1 MRRYKTGLPSRGLKK
16 TKNIRPEDGDPRFFA
31 IHLFPPASNRCFQH
45 TQAVKNLLRHRAP
58 FVPPVAPR
66 FWRSPSAQEGKI
78 RGVATLEASAE
89 LSIFSL

>member
-1 MRRYKTGLPSRGLKK
+1 METLASL
-16 TKNIRPEDGDPRFFA
+16 
-31 IHLFPPASNRCFQH
+31 LFTCSLLRLIAASS
-45 TQAVKNLLRHRAP
+45 TQAVKNLFRHWAP

-66 FWRSPSAQEGKI
+66 FWRSPSSQEGKI

>member
-1 MRRYKTGLPSRGLKK
+1 METLASL
-16 TKNIRPEDGDPRFFA
+16 
-31 IHLFPPASNRCFQH
+31 LFTCSLLCLIAAAS

-66 FWRSPSAQEGKI
+66 FWRSRSSQEGKI

-89 LSIFSL
+89 LSIFSPCLK